1 MAKKSPISKA
11 RKVEEAANEK
21 SAEKIEKLTRS
32 DLLMHR
38 AVSSVIGK
46 LAGVTVVKS
55 FRKIK
60 WALGTVAGA
69 GALYSVYRRYFKKED

>member
-11 RKVEEAANEK
+11 RKVEDAAAEQ
-21 SAEKIEKLTRS
+21 SAEKIKKLSRS
-32 DLLMHR
+32 DLFFHK
-38 AVSSVIGK
+38 AISSAIGG
-46 LAGVTVVKS
+46 LAGVTIVKS

-69 GALYSVYRRYFKKED
+69 GALYSVYRRFFKKDD